1 MRYFV
6 LSILLS
12 LGLLDAISQPIVVR
26 RPTISVGFQVTDP
39 RGDFENQIGTLP
51 HGVNASFSKP
61 LLGLP
66 IEYGAGFAWNSIAS
80 ESRDI
85 VIPDQFGNEMPSHL
99 KLNGNAYTYYVHG
112 RLRPFNGN
120 IRPYGEVIAGF
131 KNYSVKSKL
140 YAVNEFGSTSGDPL
154 TDVSDRSYSWITGWA
169 AGIQIRLVR
178 GLFLEGRFEKLNGE
192 ETRYIDPSTIQ
203 ISGDGSYTY
212 ELTES
217 DTDQF
222 TYSIGL
228 AFSF

>member
-140 YAVNEFGSTSGDPL
+140 YAVDEFGSTSGDPL

>member
-99 KLNGNAYTYYVHG
+99 KLNGNAYTYYVDG

>member
-1 MRYFV
+1 MKYLI
-6 LSILLS
+6 LSILLA
-12 LGLLDAISQPIVVR
+12 LFAENAISQAFIGR
-26 RPTISVGFQVTDP
+26 KPTLSVGFQLTDP
-39 RGDFENQIGTLP
+39 RGDFEDQIGKLP
-51 HGVNASFSKP
+51 HGINASISKP
-61 LLGLP
+61 FLGLP
-66 IEYGAGFAWNSIAS
+66 LEYGAGFAWNSIAS

-85 VIPDQFGNEMPSHL
+85 AIPDQFGNEIPSHL

-140 YAVNEFGSTSGDPL
+140 YAVDEFGSTSGDPL

-203 ISGDGSYTY
+203 ISRDGSYTY

-222 TYSIGL
+222 TYTIGL

>member
-1 MRYFV
+1 M
-6 LSILLS
+6 I
-12 LGLLDAISQPIVVR
+12 LGLVDAFCQPVIGR
-26 RPTISVGFQVTDP
+26 RPTISVGFQLTDP
-39 RGDFENQIGTLP
+39 IGDFENQFEKLP
-51 HGVNASFSKP
+51 HGINASFSKP

-85 VIPDQFGNEMPSHL
+85 AIPDQFGNPNPSHL

-112 RLRPFNGN
+112 RFRPFNGS
-120 IRPYGEVIAGF
+120 IRPYGEVLAGF
-131 KNYSVKSKL
+131 KNYGVKSKL
-140 YAVNEFGSTSGDPL
+140 YAVDEYGGTVGDPL

-169 AGIQIRLVR
+169 AGIQVRLVS

-203 ISGDGSYTY
+203 ISRDGSYTY

>member
-1 MRYFV
+1 MRYFI
-6 LSILLS
+6 LSFLLITTFS
-12 LGLLDAISQPIVVR
+12 ELIGQPIIGR
-26 RPTISVGFQVTDP
+26 KPTISVGFQLADP
-39 RGDFENQIGTLP
+39 RGDFEDQFEKLP
-51 HGVNASFSKP
+51 VGINASFSKP
-61 LLGLP
+61 FLGLP

-85 VIPDQFGNEMPSHL
+85 VIPDQFGNYVPSHL

-112 RLRPFNGN
+112 RLRPFNGSF
-120 IRPYGEVIAGF
+120 RPYGELIAGF

-140 YAVNEFGSTSGDPL
+140 YSVDEVGNTVGDPL

-169 AGIQIRLVR
+169 VGLQVR
-178 GLFLEGRFEKLNGE
+178 VFSGLFLEGRFEKLNGDV
-192 ETRYIDPSTIQ
+192 TRYVDPASMQ

-212 ELTES
+212 ELKES

>member
-1 MRYFV
+1 MF
-6 LSILLS
+6 SILMF
-12 LGLLDAISQPIVVR
+12 LGLAEAISQPVIGR
-26 RPTISVGFQVTDP
+26 RPTISVGFQLTDP

-51 HGVNASFSKP
+51 HGINASFSKP
-61 LLGLP
+61 FLGLP

-112 RLRPFNGN
+112 RFRPFNGN

-140 YAVNEFGSTSGDPL
+140 YAVDEYGSTYGDPL
-154 TDVSDRSYSWITGWA
+154 TDVSDRNYSWITGWA
-169 AGIQIRLVR
+169 AGIQVRLVS

-192 ETRYIDPSTIQ
+192 ETRYIDPSSIQ
-203 ISGDGSYTY
+203 ISRDGSYTY
-212 ELTES
+212 EMTES